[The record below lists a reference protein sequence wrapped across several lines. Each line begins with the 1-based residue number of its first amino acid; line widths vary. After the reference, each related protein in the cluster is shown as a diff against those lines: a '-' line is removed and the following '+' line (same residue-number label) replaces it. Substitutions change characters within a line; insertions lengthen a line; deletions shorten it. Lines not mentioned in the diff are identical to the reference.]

1 MSGKKQKITTSASTT
16 ITFMPKAEESVTT
29 VNSAEY
35 HYKKF
40 KNFFVTKLGLRRVLK
55 ISDRT
60 ASILLFPNYEKA

>member
-1 MSGKKQKITTSASTT
+1 
-16 ITFMPKAEESVTT
+16 MPKAEESVTT

-55 ISDRT
+55 ISDHT